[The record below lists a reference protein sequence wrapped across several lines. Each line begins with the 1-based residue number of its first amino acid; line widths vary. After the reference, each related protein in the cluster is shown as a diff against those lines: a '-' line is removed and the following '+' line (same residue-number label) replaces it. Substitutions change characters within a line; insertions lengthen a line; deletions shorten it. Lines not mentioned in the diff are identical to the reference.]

1 MLFRSNALSL
11 ETADGKS
18 SVQVNGRV
26 HFDYRTFDYP
36 ANNSSASPAAAGSD
50 TFDIRRARIGVK
62 GKFGNYYSGEIVIN
76 TVGVGTG
83 PNDIIDV
90 AYMDVAW
97 FEKAKF
103 RFGQFKMPFSLEQL
117 TSSNNIDFIER
128 SFVDSQIPAKE
139 RGAQVFGEPMDGMTY
154 ALAVGTGLKA
164 SENTTAGARELDNA
178 HSDVDFIGRATIN
191 FAEIVK
197 NKDMVAHVGLAFQA
211 GDQYRSTD
219 AMGGSQKSR
228 SRSDQTFFTMNT
240 VTLGNTYS
248 NNLDRQRIGLEGA
261 LASGPFKVQGQYVDG
276 KFDFQTGAG
285 VDQRP
290 SIETGYIQALW
301 TLTGETHASRY
312 KAGVFGSFKPAKNF
326 DPDTMT
332 GGAWEIGARYG
343 FFDASDYRNVTGAQS
358 NGFFKANDMT
368 LGIKFVAN
376 PNFRIMADFMKTS
389 FKDQIGTGITIGG
402 HANQT
407 DDKAILVR
415 TQLMF

>member
-1 MLFRSNALSL
+1 
-11 ETADGKS
+11 
-18 SVQVNGRV
+18 
-26 HFDYRTFDYP
+26 
-36 ANNSSASPAAAGSD
+36 
-50 TFDIRRARIGVK
+50 
-62 GKFGNYYSGEIVIN
+62 
-76 TVGVGTG
+76 
-83 PNDIIDV
+83 
-90 AYMDVAW
+90 
-97 FEKAKF
+97 
-103 RFGQFKMPFSLEQL
+103 
-117 TSSNNIDFIER
+117 
-128 SFVDSQIPAKE
+128 
-139 RGAQVFGEPMDGMTY
+139 MDGTTY

-164 SENTTAGARELDNA
+164 AEQSTTGAREVDNA
-178 HSDVDFIGRATIN
+178 HADLDFVGRATIN

-219 AMGGSQKSR
+219 AMGGSQKPR

-248 NNLDRQRIGLEGA
+248 NQLDRQRIGLEGA
-261 LASGPFKVQGQYVDG
+261 LASGPFKIQGQYVDG
-276 KFDFQTGAG
+276 KFDFQTAAG

-312 KAGVFGSFKPAKNF
+312 KAGAFGSFKPTKNF

-376 PNFRIMADFMKTS
+376 PNFRIMADYMKTS

-407 DDKAILVR
+407 DEKAIIVR